1 MHYIYK
7 VSNIK
12 MFNSENSGINDILE
26 SSVFLKADKLHYLQ
40 ISAYLLLKIFIA
52 KNEEY
57 FITKEHVSL

>member
-1 MHYIYK
+1 
-7 VSNIK
+7 